1 MTVIEGCW
9 ASHATTVAVLRSGR
23 RSTMGSPFKIAK
35 VGPVTMAPIPYPVI
49 DGHHAR
55 CHGGGHGMA
64 TDDTKQGLVA
74 DREQEARVMT
84 AIPSRFADLA
94 TAKLHQD

>member
-1 MTVIEGCW
+1 
-9 ASHATTVAVLRSGR
+9 
-23 RSTMGSPFKIAK
+23 
-35 VGPVTMAPIPYPVI
+35 
-49 DGHHAR
+49 
-55 CHGGGHGMA
+55 MA